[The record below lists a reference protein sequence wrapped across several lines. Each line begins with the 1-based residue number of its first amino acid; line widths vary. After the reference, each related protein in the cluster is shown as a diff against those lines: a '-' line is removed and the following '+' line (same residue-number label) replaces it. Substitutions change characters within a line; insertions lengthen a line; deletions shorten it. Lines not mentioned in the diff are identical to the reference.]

1 MGEQYIEE
9 LDIAFIHAS
18 TYQIDPPKENSTYGF
33 LGELC
38 IVSLRNTVGSE
49 KISTTKQS
57 DALPADIFFWTINKL
72 LRMFYSVKT
81 DEGNDGS
88 ASSLSQVT

>member
-1 MGEQYIEE
+1 MGEQNIEE

-18 TYQIDPPKENSTYGF
+18 TYQIDPPKENSTYGL

-49 KISTTKQS
+49 KISTTS
-57 DALPADIFFWTINKL
+57 NLMHFRPTYFSEL
-72 LRMFYSVKT
+72 
-81 DEGNDGS
+81 
-88 ASSLSQVT
+88 